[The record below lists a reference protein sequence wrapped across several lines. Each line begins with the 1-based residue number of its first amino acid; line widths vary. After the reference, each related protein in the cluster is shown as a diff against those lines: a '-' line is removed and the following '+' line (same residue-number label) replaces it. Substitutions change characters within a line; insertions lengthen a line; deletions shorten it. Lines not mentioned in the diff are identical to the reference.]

1 MYDMKDLKIK
11 LYYLS
16 DFLFTVKVNGE
27 EREVNNKT
35 NIITFRLPEDADYEI
50 EIVQKQPPSNFR
62 LRNILLAPVL
72 FVLFVIFI
80 IIFQDAP
87 GEEVIG
93 DIHPFLLKAKIRG
106 NMREHSELNFYYHA
120 SRNIKGD
127 YAKPRLEC
135 DVIEPYEVTYE
146 PNRMDIKNTFRR
158 LLAVV
163 TAFALMLLAI
173 FVLMF
178 ISGLRSP
185 INTELVIIS
194 SVLIAATIAVCTIVI
209 ILRRRKWYKYLRTK

>member
-35 NIITFRLPEDADYEI
+35 NTITFRLPEDADYEI

-62 LRNILLAPVL
+62 LRNIFLAPVL

-158 LLAVV
+158 LIAVV

-185 INTELVIIS
+185 INTELVITS
-194 SVLIAATIAVCTIVI
+194 SVLIAATIAVCTIVL
-209 ILRRRKWYKYLRTK
+209 ILRRRKWYKYLRAK